1 MKNSNVILKVNNL
14 KKYYPIKKGLLQRTV
29 GNVKAVDG
37 INLDVRKGETLSIVG
52 EAGCG
57 KSTTGRTIIRL
68 YEPTSGE
75 IIYKGKNI
83 SNLPER
89 HLKKIIRKEMQMIF
103 QDPYASLNSHK
114 TIGNILIEPLNSFKI
129 YENKKERLE
138 RVKELLEIVGL
149 NSGFTNHYP
158 HEFSGGQRQRIGIA
172 RALALNPELIIAD
185 EPVSALDVSIQA
197 QIINLLIDL
206 QEQFKLTYIFISH
219 DLSVVRH
226 ISDRIVVMYLGKV
239 MEIADKESFFT
250 EPLHP
255 YSKALL
261 SAVPTIKGEEALS
274 IERIVLKGE
283 LPNPSNPPKG
293 CVFHT
298 RCPFAI
304 DKCKQV
310 EPDLEK
316 KEDDRLVACHLY
328 E

>member
-52 EAGCG
+52 ESGCG

-239 MEIADKESFFT
+239 IEIADKESF
-250 EPLHP
+250 
-255 YSKALL
+255 
-261 SAVPTIKGEEALS
+261 
-274 IERIVLKGE
+274 
-283 LPNPSNPPKG
+283 LPNRYTLIQKLYYLLYRPLK
-293 CVFHT
+293 V
-298 RCPFAI
+298 
-304 DKCKQV
+304 
-310 EPDLEK
+310 K
-316 KEDDRLVACHLY
+316 KH
-328 E
+328 